1 MIDRENAA
9 EPWQGS
15 VNCIACSGLKASII
29 AVVAFF
35 N

>member
-15 VNCIACSGLKASII
+15 INCIACSGLKASII
-29 AVVAFF
+29 AVAFF